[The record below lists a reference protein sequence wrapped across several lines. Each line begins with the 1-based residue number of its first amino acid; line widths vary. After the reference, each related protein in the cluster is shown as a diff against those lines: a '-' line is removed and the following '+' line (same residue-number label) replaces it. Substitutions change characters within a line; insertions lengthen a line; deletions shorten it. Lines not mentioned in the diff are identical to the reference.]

1 MDDITESDGPRVLLR
16 STPRDENAPTAKSPL
31 MFDLDTTDCL
41 SRHLCLRRDIWPL
54 PVLAP
59 LHSEYERIREIRV
72 MCLHRI
78 VPLMLLHVV
87 ACCRS
92 LAGGVGRLPCAWSPP
107 DLLSGWLVLT
117 HPIWMPPFD
126 ARIELDGCLRRDTW
140 PCCQCSRRCVH
151 TAC

>member
-59 LHSEYERIREIRV
+59 LHSEYEKIRENTRDQG
-72 MCLHRI
+72 
-78 VPLMLLHVV
+78 HVLAPHSALDV
-87 ACCRS
+87 ASCC
-92 LAGGVGRLPCAWSPP
+92 C
-107 DLLSGWLVLT
+107 LLSLT
-117 HPIWMPPFD
+117 RRRGRSPALCTVAARSTIWMVGADPPHLD
-126 ARIELDGCLRRDTW
+126 A
-140 PCCQCSRRCVH
+140 SV
-151 TAC
+151 